1 MFSLDLDCMQDD
13 KDMLIADLW
22 EQGSSGII
30 ELDSGQVRAF
40 FDDDA
45 DRARLAALFGGVPV
59 EADGRDWV
67 ALAQERL
74 QPTEVGERF
83 FLVPRWRDDPAPAG
97 RFRIEVNNGLAFGTG
112 AHETTRLCIELLEK
126 YVRAGMTVVDVGTG
140 SGILAQAARCLGAA
154 VVVGCDVD
162 ESAIEVAKA
171 TGIPMFVGSAAAV
184 GSGMADVVVANIS
197 PECLTEMAAEWT
209 RMLKAGGVAILSG
222 IEKEDLVAIEAGEIR
237 EEGNWR
243 AMVVFKEVRA

>member
-1 MFSLDLDCMQDD
+1 MFSLDLDCTQDD
-13 KDMLIADLW
+13 KEILIAELW
-22 EQGSSGII
+22 DQGSSGIV

-45 DRARLAALFGGVPV
+45 EQVRLAGMFGGVAV
-59 EADGRDWV
+59 AADDRDWV

-74 QPTEVGERF
+74 QPMEVGTKF
-83 FLVPRWRDDPAPAG
+83 FLVPHWRDDPTPEG

-140 SGILAQAARCLGAA
+140 SGILAQAARWLGAGC
-154 VVVGCDVD
+154 VVGCDVD
-162 ESAIEVAKA
+162 ESAVEVAKG
-171 TGIPMFVGSAAAV
+171 TGIPMFVGSAGAV
-184 GSGMADVVVANIS
+184 GPGVADVVVANIS
-197 PECLTEMAAEWT
+197 PECLTEMKAEWT

-222 IEKEDLVAIEAGEIR
+222 IELGDVVGIEAGETR

-243 AMVVFKEVRA
+243 AMVVWKEA